1 MARFRYDNKIKLL
14 IILAS
19 ILLILLCLSVIAW
32 FRTGEEASVGIFSL
46 AVTLLGTMFIAVE
59 LKNGQDVTCSDM
71 LIDLNNYFH
80 DSDRLMK
87 VYDVLERHETAPDAC
102 RELWKDV
109 RSVEVAH
116 YCTFFENLYLLYRH
130 HIAEIEDLDDLFGY
144 RFFIFVNNPY
154 IQENYILPTSSSY
167 VQIFKLYDAWTA
179 HRRHKGG
186 PDWRNRI
193 PFSKYMFSP
202 EYLKDR
208 LYLNDLS
215 MKEPDGPV
223 TFESK
228 GKQFTL
234 RDLTF
239 ENLSEIL
246 DLQRQCTDALPD
258 PDIYYPLSR
267 NELLESLHLDIV
279 PGIFAPD
286 GRLVA
291 VAAIVIGRV
300 GDRNLAESSDDEKKT
315 SFTFDAVFVA
325 PDWRGYGLQRIL
337 IDRAAEK
344 AREAGAKQ
352 ILATVSPD
360 NRHSLAN
367 FTSAGYEITAT
378 VSKYGGL
385 TRNILRYDLT
395 AR

>member
-1 MARFRYDNKIKLL
+1 M
-14 IILAS
+14 
-19 ILLILLCLSVIAW
+19 
-32 FRTGEEASVGIFSL
+32 
-46 AVTLLGTMFIAVE
+46 
-59 LKNGQDVTCSDM
+59 
-71 LIDLNNYFH
+71 
-80 DSDRLMK
+80 
-87 VYDVLERHETAPDAC
+87 
-102 RELWKDV
+102 
-109 RSVEVAH
+109 
-116 YCTFFENLYLLYRH
+116 
-130 HIAEIEDLDDLFGY
+130 
-144 RFFIFVNNPY
+144 
-154 IQENYILPTSSSY
+154 
-167 VQIFKLYDAWTA
+167 
-179 HRRHKGG
+179 
-186 PDWRNRI
+186 
-193 PFSKYMFSP
+193 
-202 EYLKDR
+202 
-208 LYLNDLS
+208 
-215 MKEPDGPV
+215 

-234 RDLTF
+234 KDLTF

-267 NELLESLHLDIV
+267 DELLESLHLDIV

-300 GDRNLAESSDDEKKT
+300 SDRNLAESSDDEKKT

-325 PDWRGYGLQRIL
+325 PDWRGYGLQRVL

-385 TRNILRYDLT
+385 TRNILRYNLT